1 MSPSDLLAPTARPH
15 IPPPDIRRPEMMQRL
30 PEWVASRVALLRDDH
45 RREGMGKTLRTR
57 MVPTLPPNLILS
69 GAERVAIEDHM
80 RRLNKLSGQTP
91 IDSVDA
97 EAAMLVVL
105 TKMMLVLPVTKQ
117 NEQSAEARG
126 EAYMVALDDL
136 PVWTVEAAI
145 RRWYRS
151 DVGTNADGLPRFD
164 CHWAPQPADL
174 RELATAEL
182 RRVQW
187 LSQKLGAVL
196 AAEPAIEFSDEHC
209 AAMRAR
215 LTQVIPGIIPLVG
228 KDDSGGTPK
237 EQSASDATVGRD
249 QASARP

>member
-1 MSPSDLLAPTARPH
+1 
-15 IPPPDIRRPEMMQRL
+15 
-30 PEWVASRVALLRDDH
+30 
-45 RREGMGKTLRTR
+45 
-57 MVPTLPPNLILS
+57 
-69 GAERVAIEDHM
+69 M

-91 IDSVDA
+91 IDNVDA

-145 RRWYRS
+145 RRWYRG
-151 DVGTNADGLPRFD
+151 DVGTNADGEPRFD

-174 RELATAEL
+174 RELAMAEL

-196 AAEPAIEFSDEHC
+196 AAELAIELSDEHC

-215 LTQVIPGIIPLVG
+215 LAQVIPGFIPLVG
-228 KDDSGGTPK
+228 KDGSGGTSK
-237 EQSASDATVGRD
+237 ANSANGSTVGRD
-249 QASARP
+249 REQARP